1 MGLMTATLSRTG
13 RKRKS
18 NVRRDR
24 SGKSLGE
31 IIDLAVVLNQPH
43 RKGASDPKSQLLGYP
58 LGRLRLSGEV
68 TEAQLEA
75 GNVWASLVRSYARML
90 GVPVGSPKT
99 GSMSGCVS
107 TGFYAWEGETT
118 EIDEDEAQRRRAAL
132 RSRYNACHDALAEV
146 GNSLGQ
152 GTMILKACRKICV
165 EEQPPAG
172 RELGDLR
179 VGLNALGK
187 VLHGK
192 RA

>member
-1 MGLMTATLSRTG
+1 MGIMTATLSRTG

-43 RKGASDPKSQLLGYP
+43 RRGSKDPKSQLLGYP
-58 LGRLRLSGEV
+58 LGRLRLSGEI

-75 GNVWASLVRSYARML
+75 GNQWAQLVQSYARML

-107 TGFYAWEGETT
+107 TGFYAWEGEAI
-118 EIDEDEAQRRRAAL
+118 EIDEEEAQRRRASL
-132 RSRYNACHDALAEV
+132 RARYNGCFEKLNDV
-146 GNSLGQ
+146 GISLGQ
-152 GTMILKACRKICV
+152 GTLIIKACRKVCV
-165 EEQPPAG
+165 EEQPPVG

-179 VGLNALGK
+179 VGLNALSKTLGSA
-187 VLHGK
+187 
-192 RA
+192 R